1 MIEMQEARSRGAESP
16 PTNSDA
22 SDEGDSST
30 PSGDNAVAP
39 ERTTAQD
46 ALLMQQFWRTYDT
59 IVILSISAVLGI
71 MFRMM
76 SATWF
81 RSELGV
87 VFSEDSALGTNLPL
101 NIWSCFLMGLL
112 CSGRDALG
120 IVNSKVLGG
129 ANPYGTGRGILEVG
143 RNAYRYDVCWLMLNS
158 CSYYERS
165 RTHPMLILKRGN

>member
-22 SDEGDSST
+22 GDSST
-30 PSGDNAVAP
+30 PSEDNAVAP

-112 CSGRDALG
+112 CSGREATG

-129 ANPYGTGRGILEVG
+129 ANPYGTGRGILDVG
-143 RNAYRYDVCWLMLNS
+143 RGAYRYVCSFEACNYTYHFMRDHVLTQ
-158 CSYYERS
+158 C
-165 RTHPMLILKRGN
+165 